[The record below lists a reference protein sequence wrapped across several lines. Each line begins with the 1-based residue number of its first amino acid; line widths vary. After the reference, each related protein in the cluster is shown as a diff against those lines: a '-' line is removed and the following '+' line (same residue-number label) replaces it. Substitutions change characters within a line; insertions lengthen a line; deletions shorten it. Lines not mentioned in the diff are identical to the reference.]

1 MRSVGFGR
9 RNAPGS
15 ISLAVSSSRL
25 TSLRLLQMY
34 RSHSP
39 ARLMPQSTTL
49 HTRRDFMPTHKAT
62 YQSWYDMK
70 RRCLNP
76 ASANYPRYGG
86 RGIIVCAR
94 WLSYENFVHDMGERP
109 EGLTIERIDSNGNY
123 EPSNCRWATKEDQRR
138 NQANRNQNYGKTHCS
153 RGHLLEGDNLVPN
166 KNGLRHCRACKVSSE
181 RERRAEKRRAA
192 IDAAKGEPS

>member
-1 MRSVGFGR
+1 
-9 RNAPGS
+9 
-15 ISLAVSSSRL
+15 
-25 TSLRLLQMY
+25 
-34 RSHSP
+34 
-39 ARLMPQSTTL
+39 MPI
-49 HTRRDFMPTHKAT
+49 HKGT

-86 RGIIVCAR
+86 RGIIVCER

-123 EPSNCRWATKEDQRR
+123 EPSNCRWATKDDQRR
-138 NQANRNQNYGKTHCS
+138 NQANRNQNYGKTHCL